1 VDQGFDNAV
10 RRIVEARRALTF
22 LEDLPAESQPPTL
35 ADAYRMQRAVI
46 ERWDDEIAGWKVG
59 ATSKYAQDLFG
70 ISAPV
75 YGPVFRKTVV
85 AGPAIL
91 PAKGFHH
98 LMLETEFAFRFG
110 QDLPAR
116 PTPYTRNEIVAAIDA
131 LVPAFE
137 IVSPRFSRLA
147 VDKLPQ
153 VVADYCANGGA
164 VLGSV
169 CERWHE
175 VDLPSHQVKL
185 SIGGTLRQEGS
196 GAAVLGDPLNVVEWF
211 VDTFRAQG
219 LSVARGEFVMT
230 GTMTGIHIPEIG
242 QRAVADFGN
251 LGRVEVEFA

>member
-1 VDQGFDNAV
+1 
-10 RRIVEARRALTF
+10 
-22 LEDLPAESQPPTL
+22 
-35 ADAYRMQRAVI
+35 MQRAVI
-46 ERWDDEIAGWKVG
+46 ERWDDQIAGWKVG

-70 ISAPV
+70 IPTPV
-75 YGPVFRKTVV
+75 YGPVFRKTVA

-91 PAKGFHH
+91 PAKDFHH

-116 PTPYTRNEIVAAIDA
+116 PTSYTRNEVVAAIDA

-153 VVADYCANGGA
+153 VVADFCANGGA
-164 VLGSV
+164 VLGPV
-169 CERWHE
+169 CERWRE
-175 VDLPSHQVKL
+175 VDLPAHQVKL

-219 LSVARGEFVMT
+219 RGIARGAFVMT
-230 GTMTGIHIPEIG
+230 GTMTGIHTPEIG

>member
-1 VDQGFDNAV
+1 MDQGFDNAV

-59 ATSKYAQDLFG
+59 TTSKYAQDLFG

-110 QDLPAR
+110 QDLPPVPLR
-116 PTPYTRNEIVAAIDA
+116 TPGTKSSQRLMLSCRRLRSSA
-131 LVPAFE
+131 LGSADLPATNCCNWWLTTAPMAVQFWGRFASAGTTW
-137 IVSPRFSRLA
+137 ISPRIR
-147 VDKLPQ
+147 
-153 VVADYCANGGA
+153 
-164 VLGSV
+164 
-169 CERWHE
+169 
-175 VDLPSHQVKL
+175 
-185 SIGGTLRQEGS
+185 
-196 GAAVLGDPLNVVEWF
+196 
-211 VDTFRAQG
+211 
-219 LSVARGEFVMT
+219 
-230 GTMTGIHIPEIG
+230 
-242 QRAVADFGN
+242 
-251 LGRVEVEFA
+251 